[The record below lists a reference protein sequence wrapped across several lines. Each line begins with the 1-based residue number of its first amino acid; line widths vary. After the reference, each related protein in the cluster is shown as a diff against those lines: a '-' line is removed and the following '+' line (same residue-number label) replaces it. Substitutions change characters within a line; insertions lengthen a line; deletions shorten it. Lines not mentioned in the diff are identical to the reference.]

1 MKKIIACLLVFA
13 LTTQWNVLLHA
24 QLKESAPNTL
34 TKNEKKEGWKLLFD
48 GKTTKGWKK
57 FNSNTIG
64 SAWRVGDGCL
74 YLDPTFK
81 DDWQIKNG
89 GDIVTDQAYGDF
101 DLKLEWKI
109 EKNGNSGIILFVVE
123 DTVKYKYP
131 WETGPEMQVLDN
143 VGHPDGKYIKH
154 RAGDLY
160 DLITSSPETVNPYEQ
175 WNAVEVKS
183 YKGQLDF
190 WLNGQ
195 HILSTELWGDSWKK
209 LIAGSKF
216 KSMPDFGVFHSG
228 KIGLQ
233 DHGNKVW
240 FRNIKIKQL

>member
-1 MKKIIACLLVFA
+1 MRKVFACLLVA
-13 LTTQWNVLLHA
+13 GLLLQLNNVLLA
-24 QLKESAPNTL
+24 QQKDVAPNTL
-34 TKNEKKEGWKLLFD
+34 SKKEIKEGWQLLFD
-48 GKTTKGWKK
+48 GKTTNGWRK
-57 FNSNTIG
+57 FNSKTIG

-89 GDIVTDQAYGDF
+89 GDIVTDQSFGDF

-109 EKNGNSGIILFVVE
+109 EQNGNSGIMFFVVE
-123 DTVKYKYP
+123 DTAKYKYP

-160 DLITSSPETVNPYEQ
+160 DLITSAPETVKPYNQ

-190 WLNGQ
+190 WLNGE
-195 HILSTELWGDSWKK
+195 HILSTELWGDSWKN

-216 KSMPDFGVFHSG
+216 KSMPDFGLSHTG
-228 KIGLQ
+228 KISLQ

-240 FRNIKIKQL
+240 FRNIKIRKL